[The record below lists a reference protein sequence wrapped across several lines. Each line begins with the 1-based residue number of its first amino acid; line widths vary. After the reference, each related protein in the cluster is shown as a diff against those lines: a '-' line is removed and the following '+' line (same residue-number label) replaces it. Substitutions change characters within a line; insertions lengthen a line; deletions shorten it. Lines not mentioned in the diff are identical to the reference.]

1 MMTQMASALAIFIPT
16 AALAAVSPMEEK
28 GGIYATTR
36 VEGAGAGV
44 DVFTERPTVKDVLYL
59 PSLEGVWQCEREVI
73 HVDGDTE
80 QAELTWISLG
90 GTSLDAK
97 KPRVTYL
104 TRYINTTDGLIL
116 DRKFEVQSRQQEGT
130 TVTWDSSLPDTLKYG
145 STELNVVQRKIE
157 PPSEEG
163 WGFDELVC
171 ITGSAGGIFGDT
183 RVVKVARVKRRYRR
197 AYTSSG
203 DRIIEGLEIM
213 KTFRV
218 LDGIAGELP
227 TSTTKSRIQMTRPKS
242 T

>member
-1 MMTQMASALAIFIPT
+1 MTSALAFSIPT
-16 AALAAVSPMEEK
+16 AALAVVLPMEER
-28 GGIYATTR
+28 GGTYATR

-44 DVFTERPTVKDVLYL
+44 DVFTLRPAVKDVIYL
-59 PSLEGVWQCEREVI
+59 PSLEGLWQCEREVLQ
-73 HVDGDTE
+73 VDGDTE
-80 QAELTWISLG
+80 QAELAWVSLG
-90 GTSLDAK
+90 GSSVDVT
-97 KPRVTYL
+97 KPSVTYL
-104 TRYINTTDGLIL
+104 TRYINTADGLIL
-116 DRKFEVQSRQQEGT
+116 DRRFEIQSRQQEGT
-130 TVTWDSSLPDTLKYG
+130 TVIWDVNMPDTVKYG
-145 STELNVVQRKIE
+145 STELTVVQRKVE
-157 PPSEEG
+157 PPSDQG
-163 WGFDELVC
+163 WGFDELVR

-227 TSTTKSRIQMTRPKS
+227 TSTTKSRIQMTRP